1 MSGTGTAFT
10 ALRIRTSDARFSAF
24 LGFIQ
29 IEYDSRDDGEKYAD
43 HDNVYNDLISHNGLP
58 K

>member
-1 MSGTGTAFT
+1 MLGAGTAFT
-10 ALRIRTSDARFSAF
+10 ALRIRTSDACFSAF
-24 LGFIQ
+24 FGFIQ

-43 HDNVYNDLISHNGLP
+43 RDNVYDDLISHNGLP